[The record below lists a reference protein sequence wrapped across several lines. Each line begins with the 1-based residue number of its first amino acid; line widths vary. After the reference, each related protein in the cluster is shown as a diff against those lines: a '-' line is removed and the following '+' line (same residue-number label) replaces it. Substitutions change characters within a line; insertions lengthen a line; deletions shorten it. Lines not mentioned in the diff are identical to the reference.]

1 VPPSPQDGNTFSIR
15 EVPVQ
20 RRARTTLTS
29 AALAV
34 AVAAGAAACTG
45 GSGPGDEGATE
56 PGATSSSAAAP
67 RPGKYRTLPEP
78 CGAVSRDMLEA
89 LLPGAAE
96 GSRDGGDAD
105 AVDAMSATPSPYEG
119 EPSVTYDTD
128 RRSGCSWENAT
139 TLGSR
144 RLSVDFERVVSYDPE
159 VSDDEQAELLY
170 EQRVGEAR
178 LSASRAPAEPSAGED
193 GRTADA
199 KPTPN
204 GGSGEEADGDEKEPV
219 PVPSASASEEPPSP
233 RTLDGIGDAAYLNDE
248 LVGTDRGR
256 ASQRNVT
263 LVFRAAN
270 VLVTVEY
277 SQSLTDEYR
286 TPDRGELNGKAQD
299 LARRLAEQFD
309 D

>member
-1 VPPSPQDGNTFSIR
+1 
-15 EVPVQ
+15 
-20 RRARTTLTS
+20 
-29 AALAV
+29 
-34 AVAAGAAACTG
+34 
-45 GSGPGDEGATE
+45 
-56 PGATSSSAAAP
+56 
-67 RPGKYRTLPEP
+67 
-78 CGAVSRDMLEA
+78 
-89 LLPGAAE
+89 
-96 GSRDGGDAD
+96 
-105 AVDAMSATPSPYEG
+105 
-119 EPSVTYDTD
+119 VTYDTD

-170 EQRVGEAR
+170 DQRVGEAQ
-178 LSASRAPAEPSAGED
+178 LSASRAPADPPADEGDTE
-193 GRTADA
+193 DA

-204 GGSGEEADGDEKEPV
+204 GGSGEETGGEEDGGGESGGDQESEDT

-233 RTLDGIGDAAYLNDE
+233 RTLDGIGDAAFLDDE
-248 LVGTDRGR
+248 LVGAERGR

-277 SQSLTDEYR
+277 SQSLADEYR
-286 TPDRGELNGKAQD
+286 TPDRGELNGKAQE
-299 LARRLAEQFD
+299 LARRLAGQFD